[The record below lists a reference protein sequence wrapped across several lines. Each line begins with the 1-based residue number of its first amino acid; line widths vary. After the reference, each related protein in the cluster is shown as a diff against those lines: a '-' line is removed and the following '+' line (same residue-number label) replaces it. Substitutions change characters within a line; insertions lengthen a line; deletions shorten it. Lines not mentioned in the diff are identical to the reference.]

1 MGLLRRVR
9 EARDK
14 EEGEGLFSALCR
26 VVEGENAT
34 WAEKLRAKANKYLA
48 FLGYPEEVRKHIYTT
63 NPVESV
69 NAGISSGGWSWEGI
83 SPRSGPWR

>member
-26 VVEGENAT
+26 VVEGENAV
-34 WAEKLRAKANKYLA
+34 WAERLSSRAHKYLA
-48 FLGYPEEVRKHIYTT
+48 FLGYPEM
-63 NPVESV
+63 ESV

-83 SPRSGPWR
+83 SPRNGPWR